1 MTDDGPAEFY
11 ILDQP
16 DYPLMLSWKL
26 GSGSQLQVIKITY
39 PQEPQPRKT
48 EAKPTPGA
56 IEEQLKEKK
65 KVDIYGIYFDFA
77 SDHLKPEST
86 PVLEEIAGVLKD
98 NPDWN
103 LTVNGHTDNV
113 GGDPYNLDLSKR
125 RAAAVKLALITQY
138 HITPERLS
146 TDGFGASRPVD
157 TNDTLAGRARNRR
170 VELTRQ

>member
-1 MTDDGPAEFY
+1 
-11 ILDQP
+11 
-16 DYPLMLSWKL
+16 
-26 GSGSQLQVIKITY
+26 
-39 PQEPQPRKT
+39 
-48 EAKPTPGA
+48 
-56 IEEQLKEKK
+56 
-65 KVDIYGIYFDFA
+65 
-77 SDHLKPEST
+77 
-86 PVLEEIAGVLKD
+86 LEEIAGVLKD

-125 RAAAVKLALITQY
+125 RAAAVKQTLITQY
-138 HITPERLS
+138 HITSERLS